1 MSRSSEAEH
10 SVGFDQDSV
19 DLYLNEIGRHPL
31 LTKADEVVLGRKVRA
46 YILLDGA
53 SLPDDDIDEDDL
65 ADADKFAAEE
75 NPDKAPDDKAP
86 VDEANKAQLT
96 KKQLGALAT
105 AAAAE
110 SDALEMFGKPVH
122 KLTYYEK
129 RVIRRDGIDAK
140 TRMIQSN
147 LRLVVSIARKY
158 KTSQS
163 LDLLDL
169 VQDGNLGLIRA
180 VEKFDERKGFKFSTY
195 ATWWIRQSIQRG
207 ILYGNRTIR
216 LPEHILATSNR
227 LSKKRGDFFA
237 EKGRYPTVDELAELT
252 ELPPKKVVEILNDI
266 LRPPISLQEDVG
278 QKEPRELGDLLPGGE
293 SAELDFLKRREL
305 EEVRRIVAG
314 ADLSAKEREAVII
327 RFGLRDGI
335 YKTLEVVGNM
345 LEPHV
350 TRERARQLINK
361 AIPKLKV
368 YADYRDGIPPP
379 SKENCTQP
387 AGQLAT
393 AQTVE
398 ADTQPE

>member
-1 MSRSSEAEH
+1 MSRSSEVEH

-105 AAAAE
+105 VAAAE

-122 KLTYYEK
+122 KLTRYEK
-129 RVIRRDGIDAK
+129 RIIRRDGIDAK

-278 QKEPRELGDLLPGGE
+278 QKEPR
-293 SAELDFLKRREL
+293 
-305 EEVRRIVAG
+305 RIVAG

-393 AQTVE
+393 AQAVE
-398 ADTQPE
+398 ADSQPE